1 MSNFMENKDS
11 LAKKA
16 SYLRIAA
23 AELAEGMKEGNFR
36 SLYRGQG
43 IEFSGV
49 RDYIRGDDI
58 RAIDWNV
65 TARMGRPYIKVFE
78 EERELQI
85 FLIVDTSLSMQLGS
99 GKRTKFHSVAESIAL
114 LSMAAEMN
122 SCPLGAVFF
131 DGEIQ
136 FSCAPEHGRERTM
149 VILKQLE
156 DLPQKAI
163 SGSVLNQAITG
174 ATKILRKR
182 ALIFIF
188 SDFRTADWEQPL
200 AQLAHKND
208 VIAINVK
215 DKFDQEL
222 PSIGSVPFIDC
233 ESSKTM
239 VLPSS
244 SEKFK
249 KAWSEY
255 NESGIRKWQDI
266 CVKRGVFPA
275 ILKTTDE
282 PLKVLSEI
290 FARQNGSSRK

>member
-1 MSNFMENKDS
+1 
-11 LAKKA
+11 
-16 SYLRIAA
+16 
-23 AELAEGMKEGNFR
+23 
-36 SLYRGQG
+36 
-43 IEFSGV
+43 
-49 RDYIRGDDI
+49 
-58 RAIDWNV
+58 
-65 TARMGRPYIKVFE
+65 
-78 EERELQI
+78 
-85 FLIVDTSLSMQLGS
+85 
-99 GKRTKFHSVAESIAL
+99 
-114 LSMAAEMN
+114 
-122 SCPLGAVFF
+122 
-131 DGEIQ
+131 
-136 FSCAPEHGRERTM
+136 
-149 VILKQLE
+149 
-156 DLPQKAI
+156 
-163 SGSVLNQAITG
+163 
-174 ATKILRKR
+174 
-182 ALIFIF
+182 
-188 SDFRTADWEQPL
+188 
-200 AQLAHKND
+200 

>member
-99 GKRTKFHSVAESIAL
+99 GKRTKFNSVAESIAL

-156 DLPQKAI
+156 DLPQKLQEITLSLLAI
-163 SGSVLNQAITG
+163 FLRYLCSITLSIRPYSQASCADRKLSRSVSAVTFSSVWPVLSARIV
-174 ATKILRKR
+174 LSFSF
-182 ALIFIF
+182 IFI
-188 SDFRTADWEQPL
+188 
-200 AQLAHKND
+200 
-208 VIAINVK
+208 
-215 DKFDQEL
+215 
-222 PSIGSVPFIDC
+222 
-233 ESSKTM
+233 
-239 VLPSS
+239 
-244 SEKFK
+244 
-249 KAWSEY
+249 
-255 NESGIRKWQDI
+255 
-266 CVKRGVFPA
+266 
-275 ILKTTDE
+275 IL
-282 PLKVLSEI
+282 S
-290 FARQNGSSRK
+290 A